1 MVCKEDVCQ
10 WFRGLCGPKRIDLM
24 SGLLQMCLPLEIRF
38 IGSCVEDLARK
49 NYLFLREA
57 EIKANDVN
65 EIRRLTNMLD
75 EVTRSKL
82 NVYLALLHSNNS
94 LCSSLLFNTLT
105 CVEPLQEYKKSKT
118 SNQITLTRLAEEVL
132 LLYTMA
138 AYHPAFSFSQ
148 RHVLFERLD
157 GVHSFLESEEQ
168 EVGLQT
174 GLLVLVS

>member
-65 EIRRLTNMLD
+65 EVRRLTNMLD

-105 CVEPLQEYKKSKT
+105 CVEPLKEYKKST
-118 SNQITLTRLAEEVL
+118 ASNQITLTRLAEEVL

-148 RHVLFERLD
+148 RHALFEKLD
-157 GVHSFLESEEQ
+157 AVHSFLDSEEQ
-168 EVGLQT
+168 EVGL
-174 GLLVLVS
+174 